1 MKKPILLLFI
11 SSLMLSS
18 CGTSVS
24 LTANYFEDENYYNPA
39 LPAPRFASA
48 KAMGT
53 MDSEPYTDEDFALIW
68 EGEQPLVSAPLQG
81 STNAWWNNGRSY
93 WTPGFGTFF
102 YPQWNNTMGL
112 NSWNSMGGYHPYG
125 YNGFGYDSFGWN
137 SGMGMGGF
145 SPYAFDPY
153 GWNNG
158 WNSGWGMGYNP
169 YGYTP
174 YGYNPYG
181 FGWNAWNGVTNFGS
195 TASSPSNEPTR
206 TGINYGGR
214 RPNKYR
220 RSGGQ
225 GSTSGRTD
233 NYSTDW
239 RAPTVQAPNTAP
251 VSTSRGWAQ
260 PLVETAQKSLRTSA
274 TTSPRGSSRPSTT
287 VKPAP
292 SVRSEVNY
300 SQPNTRSTYERS
312 GNYRVESAPA
322 TRSSNTYTPSA
333 PARSG
338 STSNSSGSRRR

>member
-24 LTANYFEDENYYNPA
+24 LTDNYYEDENYFNPA

-53 MDSEPYTDEDFALIW
+53 MDGEPYTDEEYALIW
-68 EGEQPLVSAPLQG
+68 EGNQPLVSAPLQG
-81 STNAWWNNGRSY
+81 RNHQWWNNSRNY

-102 YPQWNNTMGL
+102 YPQWNNTMGS
-112 NSWNSMGGYHPYG
+112 NPWNSMGGYHPYG
-125 YNGFGYDSFGWN
+125 YNSFGYNSYVWN

-145 SPYAFDPY
+145 SPYTYDPY
-153 GWNNG
+153 GWNND
-158 WNSGWGMGYNP
+158 WNSGWGMGY
-169 YGYTP
+169 YP

-181 FGWNAWNGVTNFGS
+181 FGMNAWNGVTNFGT

-206 TGINYGGR
+206 SGINYGGR

-225 GSTSGRTD
+225 GSTNGRTD
-233 NYSTDW
+233 IYSTDW
-239 RAPTVQAPNTAP
+239 RAPIVQESGTAP
-251 VSTSRGWAQ
+251 VTTSRGWVQ
-260 PLVETAQKSLRTSA
+260 PLVESAQKSLRTP
-274 TTSPRGSSRPSTT
+274 TSTRPSSSRPNAA
-287 VKPAP
+287 VKPTN
-292 SVRSEVNY
+292 SVRSDINY
-300 SQPNTRSTYERS
+300 SQPNSRSNFERNGS
-312 GNYRVESAPA
+312 YRSESTPA
-322 TRSSNTYTPSA
+322 TRSSNSYTPSA
-333 PARSG
+333 PVRNG